1 MKFKSICPSLSPD
14 ALDDLFVR
22 TMYCFG
28 DDGGGGGG
36 GGGGASK
43 SEDYDDY
50 DGGRFDDDD
59 TGFDDG
65 DTGDTG
71 DTGGDDESS
80 RGDNDDDDPFVGD
93 EVDLTDSEIDDIVDD
108 IIDDFVGD
116 EIDFSEDDFDVGFDE
131 GDVEDTLT
139 DSEIDTILDENDKG
153 LTKEARIDNAVEAYK
168 NNNSLYGSVSLN
180 PNNPDV
186 IESLRTELGGR
197 TVDQIDQFTKD
208 MGGLSLNEI
217 IAERTDPSTGAIEPS
232 DPSRIND
239 IYDTLLTVADQAV
252 KLAESSPEETPVT
265 DSEIEAQI
273 KENLD
278 KAQELRDRIDDYFLE
293 SDVDDE
299 TLPVLEAEPEVEPEF
314 ETPPRDITDPN
325 ALDTEELRAEMRG
338 EGSVSWGELLAAIR
352 GEGGGLAALGIDVEP
367 EFDDGSQVYQDTPV
381 EINVPEVTPYAGDDA
396 DVETLPVPE
405 PEDIFVGDE
414 VAIPTEPYDDYDDV
428 FGDPG
433 GTDPFVGEEI
443 AVPEENKIST
453 TIDSLINAVLSAPTP
468 GSLIL
473 EGLSKEFPKIAQAI
487 KEGTYDPE
495 FDYGDVDDIT
505 LDERVSY
512 ISPNTGELNTRNFN
526 IGDDERDQPYVDTY
540 VNGKFTRVYGPIENL
555 SKQYDPSQIRGV
567 DFDEGDIADTIPII
581 DEPAIPQ
588 DPFVGEEIAPEADFT
603 QLTSGTLSQADDPFV
618 GDEIAV
624 EPEDIDD
631 IVADIEIGIPDLE
644 PEDPFIGDE
653 IDYSDD
659 DDLGFDEGDVGETID
674 LGPDPVAPVTGG
686 GGDDTSASTET
697 APSYAGSPYSGL
709 FGDSLQYN
717 PFEGQDPFEYDVPLV
732 TDPFRPEE
740 LFGSYTLSND
750 VAQGLAN
757 LVNAGYAP
765 EYLEPISQMDEA
777 RREQEEIMAL
787 IGAQMPTG
795 TPVSDEDFQY
805 FELSPIEEAER
816 LIAELSNDQ
825 S

>member
-14 ALDDLFVR
+14 SLDDLFIR

-36 GGGGASK
+36 GGGGGSK
-43 SEDYDDY
+43 SDSYDDY
-50 DGGRFDDDD
+50 DGGRFNDDDA
-59 TGFDDG
+59 GFDDG

-71 DTGGDDESS
+71 GSDDAGFDDGDTGDTDSDDESS
-80 RGDNDDDDPFVGD
+80 RGDNDDDTFVGD
-93 EVDLTDSEIDDIVDD
+93 EVDLTDSEIDNIVDD

-116 EIDFSEDDFDVGFDE
+116 EIDFSDSITGDEAEEFIDSLVSDDVSGLEQELGSIANLNFDDLEDEFDE
-131 GDVEDTLT
+131 GDVGGTLT
-139 DSEIDTILDENDKG
+139 DAEIEKALDDIDRG
-153 LTKEARIDNAVEAYK
+153 FTKEARIDNAVEAYK
-168 NNNSLYGSVSLN
+168 NKGPFDRKVTMDSTQ
-180 PNNPDV
+180 PDV
-186 IESLRTELGGR
+186 IQNLREELGSK
-197 TVDQIDQFTKD
+197 TVDEIDDFTKSIV
-208 MGGLSLNEI
+208 GLTLDELA
-217 IAERTDPSTGAIEPS
+217 AEAPDKS
-232 DPSRIND
+232 D
-239 IYDTLLTVADQAV
+239 
-252 KLAESSPEETPVT
+252 SSIT
-265 DSEIEAQI
+265 
-273 KENLD
+273 
-278 KAQELRDRIDDYFLE
+278 
-293 SDVDDE
+293 
-299 TLPVLEAEPEVEPEF
+299 EAEIEVEPEF

-325 ALDTEELRAEMRG
+325 ALDTEELLAE
-338 EGSVSWGELLAAIR
+338 IR
-352 GEGGGLAALGIDVEP
+352 GEGTA
-367 EFDDGSQVYQDTPV
+367 EFGDGSQTYQQEIPV
-381 EINVPEVTPYAGDDA
+381 EVNVPEVTSYDSDDA
-396 DVETLPVPE
+396 DDETLPAPE

-414 VAIPTEPYDDYDDV
+414 VAIPTDTYDDYDDV
-428 FGDPG
+428 FGDPS

-443 AVPEENKIST
+443 APEGNVVST
-453 TIDSLINAVLSAPTP
+453 TINDLINAVLSVPTP

-473 EGLSKEFPKIAQAI
+473 EGISKEFPKIAQAI

-555 SKQYDPSQIRGV
+555 SKQFDPSEIRGV
-567 DFDEGDIADTIPII
+567 DFDEGDVANTIPII
-581 DEPAIPQ
+581 DELPIP
-588 DPFVGEEIAPEADFT
+588 EEAPETDFK
-603 QLTSGTLSQADDPFV
+603 QLTSDTFSQADEPFV

-631 IVADIEIGIPDLE
+631 IVADIEIPYPE
-644 PEDPFIGDE
+644 PEPEPDDPFVGDE

-659 DDLGFDEGDVGETID
+659 DEEDPFVGDEVFYPDE
-674 LGPDPVAPVTGG
+674 PDPVVPVTGG
-686 GGDDTSASTET
+686 GGDDTSTPTET
-697 APSYAGSPYSGL
+697 APSYVASPYSGL

-717 PFEGQDPFEYDVPLV
+717 PFEGQDPFEYDTPTV

-750 VAQGLAN
+750 VAQGLAD

-816 LIAELSNDQ
+816 LIAELNNDQ

>member
-14 ALDDLFVR
+14 ALDDLFIR

-36 GGGGASK
+36 GGGGGSQADSYG
-43 SEDYDDY
+43 YDDY
-50 DGGRFDDDD
+50 DGGRFDDDAGFDDGD
-59 TGFDDG
+59 TGDTGGSDDAGFDDG

-71 DTGGDDESS
+71 DTGGDDDSS
-80 RGDNDDDDPFVGD
+80 RGDNEDDDPFVGD

-116 EIDFSEDDFDVGFDE
+116 EIDFSDSITGDEAEEFIDSLISDDVSGLEQELGSETDIDFDDLEEEDFDPE
-131 GDVEDTLT
+131 FDLGDVGDTLT
-139 DSEIDTILDENDKG
+139 DSEIEEQLDDIDQG
-153 LTKEARIDNAVEAYK
+153 LTKEARIDNAIDAYK
-168 NNNSLYGSVSLN
+168 NNDSFYGNVTMDPSD
-180 PNNPDV
+180 PEV
-186 IESLRTELGGR
+186 INDLREELAGK
-197 TVDQIDQFTKD
+197 TVAEIDEFTKD
-208 MGGLSLNEI
+208 IGGLTLDELA
-217 IAERTDPSTGAIEPS
+217 AEAP
-232 DPSRIND
+232 
-239 IYDTLLTVADQAV
+239 
-252 KLAESSPEETPVT
+252 PEV
-265 DSEIEAQI
+265 
-273 KENLD
+273 
-278 KAQELRDRIDDYFLE
+278 
-293 SDVDDE
+293 
-299 TLPVLEAEPEVEPEF
+299 EPEVEPEF
-314 ETPPRDITDPN
+314 ETPPRDITDPG
-325 ALDTEELRAEMRG
+325 ALDTEELLAE
-338 EGSVSWGELLAAIR
+338 IR
-352 GEGGGLAALGIDVEP
+352 GEGTADFG
-367 EFDDGSQVYQDTPV
+367 DDSQTYQEEIPV
-381 EINVPEVTPYAGDDA
+381 EVNVPEVNPYIGDDA
-396 DVETLPVPE
+396 DDETLPAPE

-414 VAIPTEPYDDYDDV
+414 VAFPTDPYDDYDDV
-428 FGDPG
+428 FGEPG

-453 TIDSLINAVLSAPTP
+453 TIDNLINAALSLPTP
-468 GSLIL
+468 GSLIF

-512 ISPNTGELNTRNFN
+512 ISPETGELNTRNFN

-555 SKQYDPSQIRGV
+555 SKQFDPSEIRGV
-567 DFDEGDIADTIPII
+567 DFDEGDVTDTIPII
-581 DEPAIPQ
+581 DELPIP
-588 DPFVGEEIAPEADFT
+588 EEAPETDFKE
-603 QLTSGTLSQADDPFV
+603 LTSGTLSPADDPFV
-618 GDEIAV
+618 GDEIMG
-624 EPEDIDD
+624 DD
-631 IVADIEIGIPDLE
+631 DLVPDIEIQVPE
-644 PEDPFIGDE
+644 PEDPFVGDE

-659 DDLGFDEGDVGETID
+659 SEDIDEEDPFVGDEVFY
-674 LGPDPVAPVTGG
+674 PDEPAPVAPVTGG
-686 GGDDTSASTET
+686 GGDDTSTPTET
-697 APSYAGSPYSGL
+697 TPPFIASPYTSL
-709 FGDSLQYN
+709 FGDPLQYN
-717 PFEGQDPFEYDVPLV
+717 PFEGQDPFEYDTPTV

-750 VAQGLAN
+750 VAQGLAD

>member
-28 DDGGGGGG
+28 DDGGDDNDSGGG
-36 GGGGASK
+36 SK
-43 SEDYDDY
+43 SDNYDDY

-59 TGFDDG
+59 AGFDDG

-71 DTGGDDESS
+71 DTGGDDDFVGDESS
-80 RGDNDDDDPFVGD
+80 RGDNDDDPFVGD

-116 EIDFSEDDFDVGFDE
+116 EIDFSDAITGDEAEEFIDSLISDDVSGLEQELSSETDTNLDDLLGDDPFVGDEVFYEEDIDYDDLEEEDFDVGFDE

-139 DSEIDTILDENDKG
+139 DSEIEEQLDDIDKG

-168 NNNSLYGSVSLN
+168 NNNSLYGSVTLN

-186 IESLRTELGGR
+186 IESLREELSGR

-208 MGGLSLNEI
+208 MGGLSLDEL
-217 IAERTDPSTGAIEPS
+217 IAERTDPSTGAIEPP

-252 KLAESSPEETPVT
+252 KLAESSPEETPAT
-265 DSEIEAQI
+265 NADLEAQI
-273 KENLD
+273 KENQD
-278 KAQELRDRIDDYFLE
+278 KAQELQDQIDDYFLE

-299 TLPVLEAEPEVEPEF
+299 TLPV
-314 ETPPRDITDPN
+314 
-325 ALDTEELRAEMRG
+325 
-338 EGSVSWGELLAAIR
+338 
-352 GEGGGLAALGIDVEP
+352 
-367 EFDDGSQVYQDTPV
+367 SQETPV
-381 EINVPEVTPYAGDDA
+381 EVNVPEVTPYAGDDA

-414 VAIPTEPYDDYDDV
+414 VASPTDPYDDYDDV

-453 TIDSLINAVLSAPTP
+453 TLENLVNTILSIPTP
-468 GSLIL
+468 TSLLL

-512 ISPNTGELNTRNFN
+512 ISPETGELNTRNFN

-567 DFDEGDIADTIPII
+567 DFDEGDVADTTPIL
-581 DEPAIPQ
+581 E

-603 QLTSGTLSQADDPFV
+603 QLTSDTLSQVDDPFV

-631 IVADIEIGIPDLE
+631 IVADIEIQLPE
-644 PEDPFIGDE
+644 PEPEPDDPFVGDE

-659 DDLGFDEGDVGETID
+659 DEEDPFVGDEV
-674 LGPDPVAPVTGG
+674 LYPDEPAPVAPVVGDD
-686 GGDDTSASTET
+686 GGDDASTSTET
-697 APSYAGSPYSGL
+697 APSYVASPYSGL

-750 VAQGLAN
+750 VAQGLAE

-765 EYLEPISQMDEA
+765 EYLEPISQMDDA

-816 LIAELSNDQ
+816 LIAELSND
-825 S
+825 